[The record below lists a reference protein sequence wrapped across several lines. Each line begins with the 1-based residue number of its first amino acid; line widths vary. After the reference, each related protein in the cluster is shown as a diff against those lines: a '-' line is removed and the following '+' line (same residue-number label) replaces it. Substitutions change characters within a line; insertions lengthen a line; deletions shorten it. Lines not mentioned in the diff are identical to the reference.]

1 MSVHASVEDQKDQR
15 FVLQAAPFETVSML
29 LEKAVKRF
37 NRTLGPGKEHAVHD
51 NCILK
56 VCNMLLGRS
65 KVMTCFASQTQN
77 LQSTYNIKGI

>member
-15 FVLQAAPFETVSML
+15 FVLQAAPFETISML

-37 NRTLGPGKEHAVHD
+37 NRTLGPGKEHALQE

-56 VCNMLLGRS
+56 VHAVNECRPDTISLTFL
-65 KVMTCFASQTQN
+65 
-77 LQSTYNIKGI
+77 